1 MRRSI
6 RPLTVVAAGLAAVAL
21 LAAGSASAADD
32 SSFTSQSVPT
42 SMGAGTRV
50 SVSLTFTNTGT
61 TSWTASG
68 GYVLGSP
75 NPANSATWQVSSVAL
90 PSTVEAGS
98 RLTFSFRV
106 TAPFTPGI
114 YNFQWQL
121 QHGTTLFGATST
133 NVVVKVVAPPTGS
146 ITSPTPRLVA
156 GYGNASGWFRRP
168 LMQPGLL
175 KAGQAADSIGESVQ
189 ALAPMPFI
197 DG

>member
-1 MRRSI
+1 
-6 RPLTVVAAGLAAVAL
+6 
-21 LAAGSASAADD
+21 
-32 SSFTSQSVPT
+32 
-42 SMGAGTRV
+42 
-50 SVSLTFTNTGT
+50 
-61 TSWTASG
+61 
-68 GYVLGSP
+68 
-75 NPANSATWQVSSVAL
+75 L